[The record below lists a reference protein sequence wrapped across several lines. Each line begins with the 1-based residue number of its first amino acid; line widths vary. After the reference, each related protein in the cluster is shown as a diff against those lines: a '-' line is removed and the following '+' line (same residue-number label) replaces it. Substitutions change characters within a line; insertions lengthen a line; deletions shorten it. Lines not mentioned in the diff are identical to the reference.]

1 MRKNYENEM
10 KLTPYARQ
18 LLEKSERMTPEEKR
32 RAYKREWMRKKRS
45 AAGVAATWAADRV
58 SNGG

>member
-1 MRKNYENEM
+1 M

-18 LLEKSERMTPEEKR
+18 LLEKIENRTPEEKR
-32 RAYKREWMRKKRS
+32 RAYKREWQRRQRA

-58 SNGG
+58 TNGR